1 MTDET
6 IQPSPRHDGWTSARQ
21 RIFLETLAV
30 EGMVRRAARTTGM
43 SHEAAYQLRHRHDGA
58 AFRLGWDA
66 ALLLARAPIA
76 DLLMERAIEGQED
89 VIVRDDDGRTRTR
102 TRHDNRL
109 ALALLSRLDRFAD
122 DNHVAHA
129 DARIVAGAWEV
140 FLDLVDAGADADAL
154 ADFLDARRPSA
165 ENPDRSS
172 EPCQLCGET
181 DDAEDIDEWL
191 HHAYHV
197 WWSEAHGTY
206 RTNFPPP
213 PQFSGDQKG
222 NPDDGPGYRCTYERG
237 LSPLEVE
244 RHIEQE
250 TAEAD
255 DLRARSHK
263 VRKEWFGI
271 EDWEE
276 ADAPCSDVPAQVS

>member
-1 MTDET
+1 MTDQST
-6 IQPSPRHDGWTSARQ
+6 ASSPRHDGWTPARQ
-21 RIFLETLAV
+21 RTFLESLATL
-30 EGMVRRAARTTGM
+30 GLVRRAAKTAGM
-43 SHEAAYQLRHRHDGA
+43 SHEAAYQLRHRQDGA

-66 ALLLARAPIA
+66 ALLLARTPLA

-89 VIVRDDDGRTRTR
+89 VTVRDDDGRTRTK

-109 ALALLSRLDRFAD
+109 ALSLLSRLDRFAD
-122 DNHVAHA
+122 DNHDAHA
-129 DARIVAGAWEV
+129 DARIVAGTWDA
-140 FLDLVDAGADADAL
+140 FLDLVETGADAAALDA
-154 ADFLDARRPSA
+154 FLDTRRPSA
-165 ENPDRSS
+165 ANPDRSF

-191 HHAYHV
+191 HQAYQV
-197 WWSEAHGTY
+197 WWSDTHGMY

-222 NPDDGPGYRCTYERG
+222 NPDDGPGYRCTYERD

-244 RHIEQE
+244 RHIQQE
-250 TAEAD
+250 TADAD
-255 DLRARSHK
+255 DFRARSHK

-276 ADAPCSDVPAQVS
+276 AEAPCSDAPVAVS